1 MFHTIFKKE
10 GIGHHLSAPLV
21 LEREQ
26 FLLYLQ
32 RRGTG
37 RVCLRIYA
45 SRLNQIVRFL
55 GLTKLRD
62 VTLNEIQLAA
72 RRWGRYCGPHRHLQ
86 PGPWSEPSFT
96 WLAKRW
102 LRFHGKLIL
111 PHRRVHFEREL
122 NDYRECMTSELRLAP
137 VSIQGRLLDTRR
149 FLEWAWK
156 SRRRRNLATLS
167 LEDVDKYIA
176 MRSKRWGTVSIASG
190 AGALRAFFR
199 FAERNN
205 LCAPGIAVGI
215 KLPRIRQKSSF
226 PVGPEWSDVERLLR
240 EAQGRKPV
248 DLRARAILL
257 LVSVYGLRRG
267 EIVRLRLTDFDWRNR
282 IFTVRRSKGGGYQ
295 QFPICPTLGTALR
308 KYIERGRPKSSCLH
322 LFISFHPPFGPMNP
336 SSVYEVVSFRL
347 NGSRIRASRR
357 GPHALR
363 HACATEL
370 LRRGATLRDIA
381 DFLGHRNCQ
390 TVSFYAKVDQQLLR
404 DVSALD
410 LPGAL

>member
-1 MFHTIFKKE
+1 MFHTIFKNE
-10 GIGHHLSAPLV
+10 GAGHHLSAPLV
-21 LEREQ
+21 SEREQ

-32 RRGTG
+32 QRGTG

-55 GLTKLRD
+55 GLTKLRH
-62 VTLNEIQLAA
+62 VRLNEIQQAA
-72 RRWGRYCGPHRHLQ
+72 RRWGRYCGPRRHLL

-111 PHRRVHFEREL
+111 PLRPVHFGREL
-122 NDYRECMTSELRLAP
+122 NDYKECMTSELGLAP
-137 VSIQGRLLDTRR
+137 VTIQGRLLQTRR
-149 FLEWAWK
+149 FLEWVWR
-156 SRRRRNLATLS
+156 SRRRRNLTTFS
-167 LEDVDKYIA
+167 LKDVDNYIG
-176 MRSKRWGTVSIASG
+176 MRSARWGTVSLASG

-199 FAERNN
+199 YAESKN

-226 PVGPEWSDVERLLR
+226 PVGPEWSNVERMLR
-240 EAQGRKPV
+240 GAQGRKPV

-257 LVSVYGLRRG
+257 LVSVYALRRG
-267 EIVRLRLTDFDWRNR
+267 EIVRLRLIDFDWCNR

-295 QFPICPTLGTALR
+295 QFPICPALGTVLLR
-308 KYIERGRPKSSCLH
+308 YLQKGRPESSCQQ

-336 SSVYEVVSFRL
+336 SSVYEIVSCRM
-347 NGSRIRASRR
+347 NGLRIRSSRT

-370 LRRGATLRDIA
+370 LRRGATLQDIA

-390 TVSFYAKVDQQLLR
+390 TVSVYAKFDQRLLR